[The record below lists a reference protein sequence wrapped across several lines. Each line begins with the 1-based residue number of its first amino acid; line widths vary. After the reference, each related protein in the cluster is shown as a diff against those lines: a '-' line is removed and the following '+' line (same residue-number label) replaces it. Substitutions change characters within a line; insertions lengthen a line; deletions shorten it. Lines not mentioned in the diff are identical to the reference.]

1 MQRWVLTGY
10 HQIGGTLSIN
20 HSTSEPHRIP
30 AITQEGLWA
39 LFVRFYMLV
48 HVASILWF
56 KWLLGIKA
64 KCLKAHVIFVLLSDF
79 DECNL
84 VYNNCTKGGAN
95 CTNTLGSF
103 NCTCQTRY
111 FWNGMKCEGLFTLIL
126 FRLMWT
132 SFQGVFLTIFC
143 LFLSLPPSHHL
154 PVFPSLSL
162 FPALSLS

>member
-1 MQRWVLTGY
+1 M
-10 HQIGGTLSIN
+10 GGTLSIN
-20 HSTSEPHRIP
+20 HSTSKPHRIP
-30 AITQEGLWA
+30 AITQEDLWA
-39 LFVRFYMLV
+39 LFVRFYMLL

-56 KWLLGIKA
+56 KWLLEIKE

-132 SFQGVFLTIFC
+132 SFQRVFLTIF
-143 LFLSLPPSHHL
+143 LSVSLSPSLPPSPCL
-154 PVFPSLSL
+154 PLPLPLSCSLSL
-162 FPALSLS
+162 S